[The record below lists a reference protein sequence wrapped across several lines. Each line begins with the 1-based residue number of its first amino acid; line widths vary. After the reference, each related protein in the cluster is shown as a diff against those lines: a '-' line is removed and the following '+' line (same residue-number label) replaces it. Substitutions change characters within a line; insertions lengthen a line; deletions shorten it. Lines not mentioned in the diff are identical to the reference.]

1 MGILTPDM
9 KRVVVDNKR
18 RIFPNN
24 REKTGKITKYYI
36 LSSYHVSCAG
46 GATEDGVRAR

>member
-24 REKTGKITKYYI
+24 REKTGKITKYYMFGLQI
-36 LSSYHVSCAG
+36 RRLNASGAG
-46 GATEDGVRAR
+46 AMG